1 MRLDGLVVDGNKCCS
16 SVVVWFMGTEMGW
29 DGMRYGAFIYY
40 FRLILNCYK
49 IFDEGRWIS
58 VLSGCCNNRFW
69 VSGDFHKKM
78 NLSIDKPY
86 CLERASF
93 SVYHFLSDAF
103 LGVFR
108 DTVKDTADIG
118 YWHSHS
124 CTPDQVSLSVVING
138 QVTITRC
145 LEKTHLH
152 FVHSSNCVYA
162 KNKRDQRRISYP
174 RQALMVDPYIIIAW
188 SAIDFIAALF
198 HFAVFFLICTL
209 CLSGGASKKLEIK
222 WRSAKNHP
230 QYNKMQT
237 PCHPSVIEL
246 LHIQCQCRKNCNEL
260 KGAKAKVVSRHLRF
274 CHIALCAFPPLIIT
288 AHWFM
293 D

>member
-1 MRLDGLVVDGNKCCS
+1 M
-16 SVVVWFMGTEMGW
+16 
-29 DGMRYGAFIYY
+29 
-40 FRLILNCYK
+40 
-49 IFDEGRWIS
+49 
-58 VLSGCCNNRFW
+58 
-69 VSGDFHKKM
+69 
-78 NLSIDKPY
+78 
-86 CLERASF
+86 
-93 SVYHFLSDAF
+93 
-103 LGVFR
+103 
-108 DTVKDTADIG
+108 
-118 YWHSHS
+118 
-124 CTPDQVSLSVVING
+124 SLSVVING

-260 KGAKAKVVSRHLRF
+260 KGAKVVSRHLRF
-274 CHIALCAFPPLIIT
+274 CHIALCAFPPINHHGALIYGLKVHPRALSTQRKTVDSIIIMVRVFGPL
-288 AHWFM
+288 ASLVRE
-293 D
+293 